1 MAKTAIIAASSLG
14 DNQIVAGVTGKR
26 IRVLGFVLSF
36 SGSTNAKWRDGT
48 TDLTGLEYGAAGAVN
63 VAPVTPSVLASGI
76 GWFST
81 SQGNALQLNLS
92 AAVAVGGFVLYDL
105 VS

>member
-1 MAKTAIIAASSLG
+1 MQTAIISASALG
-14 DNQIVAGVTGKR
+14 DNPIVSAVPGKR

-36 SGSTNAKWRDGT
+36 SGATNAKWRDGT
-48 TDLTGLEYGAAGAVN
+48 TDLTGLMYGATGGAI
-63 VAPVTPSVLASGI
+63 VAPVTPSVMASGI
-76 GWFST
+76 GWMRT

-92 AAVAVGGFVLYDL
+92 LAVAVGGFVLYDL